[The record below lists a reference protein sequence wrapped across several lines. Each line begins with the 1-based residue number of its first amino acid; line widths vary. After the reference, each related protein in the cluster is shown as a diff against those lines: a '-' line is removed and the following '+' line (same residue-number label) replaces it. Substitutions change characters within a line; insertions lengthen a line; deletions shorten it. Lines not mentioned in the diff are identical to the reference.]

1 MRNSQS
7 PEVFY
12 GRKLTRREY
21 ERAVVHLFE
30 DAGGIGNTPDEK
42 RELRHR
48 ELDLT
53 IDYRLGV
60 DFPRVRRDALW
71 LVQEEIERRRVSRLA
86 KSLIVRL
93 LPRLM
98 GERRAEVLINQ
109 LMKEYA
115 NVLSPEEVR
124 AFLGPIERLNSD

>member
-1 MRNSQS
+1 MNETPPPQTSH
-7 PEVFY
+7 
-12 GRKLTRREY
+12 GRRLTRQEY
-21 ERAVVHLFE
+21 ERAVVQMFRE
-30 DAGGIGNTPDEK
+30 AGGIGDTPEER

-60 DFPRVRRDALW
+60 DFPRGRRDALW
-71 LVQEEIERRRVSRLA
+71 RVQEEIERRRVRLLA

-98 GERRAEVLINQ
+98 GERRAAALARQ
-109 LMKEYA
+109 LLSEYA
-115 NVLSPEEVR
+115 QVLSPEEIQ
-124 AFLGPIERLNSD
+124 ALLGPLEPAQGP